1 MDSAPI
7 RDSPPSGAAP
17 GVPGERSLRSDV
29 PVDRVSSPQP
39 PRSVSEPGTPGAVP
53 AARISG
59 QPSQFARDS
68 LGIFAAQIAVMLM
81 GIGTSVITARTL
93 GPSGRGL
100 FALLVNFPPLVS
112 NFAKLGIP
120 QATVYC
126 IRRRGAGTSAVA
138 SNSLWLALGL
148 GGALAAA
155 CYLARGWLL
164 HTALRGVPPVTVP
177 IVLLLLPFVMVQTFF
192 LGVLQAEQRFREY
205 NLQQIA
211 PTALG
216 LVGMSVALLWLR
228 AGLIGAVLV
237 QTGIV
242 ALVTIWLVVRVHR
255 RAPLRLAFDGPV
267 AREMLTFGG
276 KSYVQ
281 TLAATLHRSI
291 DQYMINFFLG
301 PAPVGLY
308 VVAVNLTNVLMKIPD
323 ATGTVL
329 YPRLAS
335 LGEDDAHSAT
345 SRVCRHTLFITATLG
360 LVFLL
365 LGPLAIRVLYGARFA
380 GAIRPM
386 LIMLPGIVMMSLYM
400 ILTRNF
406 TSRNRQGVNMVAA
419 GLALGVNFGLNCVL
433 IPRWGIS
440 GAALSTAVSY
450 SLAALMLLVMFVR
463 ESGHSVAETILVGRE
478 EIGDY
483 ARRARNL
490 VPGMAAK

>member
-1 MDSAPI
+1 
-7 RDSPPSGAAP
+7 
-17 GVPGERSLRSDV
+17 V
-29 PVDRVSSPQP
+29 
-39 PRSVSEPGTPGAVP
+39 
-53 AARISG
+53 ARQG
-59 QPSQFARDS
+59 QFARDS

-81 GIGTSVITARTL
+81 GVGTSVITARTL

-126 IRRRGAGTSAVA
+126 IRRRGSAASAVA

-148 GGALAAA
+148 GGILAAV

-164 HTALRGVPPVTVP
+164 AAPLRGVPPVTVP

-192 LGVLQAEQRFREY
+192 LGILQAEQRFREY
-205 NLQQIA
+205 NFQQIA
-211 PTALG
+211 PTAFG
-216 LVGMSVALLWLR
+216 LIGMVVALLWLHL
-228 AGLIGAVLV
+228 GLIGAVLV
-237 QTGIV
+237 QTGVV
-242 ALVTIWLVVRVHR
+242 ALVTIWLVVRVHGR
-255 RAPLRLAFDGPV
+255 TPLRLGFDRAV
-267 AREMLTFGG
+267 AREMVTFGG

-281 TLAATLHRSI
+281 TLAATLHRTI

-308 VVAVNLTNVLMKIPD
+308 VVAVNLTNLLMKIPD

-335 LGEDDAHSAT
+335 LADGDAHAAT
-345 SRVCRHTLFITATLG
+345 SRVCRHTLFITTALG
-360 LVFLL
+360 LGYLL
-365 LGPLAIRVLYGARFA
+365 VGPFAIRLLYGARFE

-406 TSRNRQGVNMVAA
+406 TSRNRQGVNIVAA
-419 GLALGVNFGLNCVL
+419 ALALSVNFGLNCFL

-440 GAALSTAVSY
+440 GAALATAISY
-450 SLAALMLLVMFVR
+450 SLAALLLLVMFVR
-463 ESGHSVAETILVGRE
+463 ESGHSVAETVLVGRDE
-478 EIGDY
+478 VRGY
-483 ARRARNL
+483 VRRARGL
-490 VPGMAAK
+490 VPRAVE